1 MNSPHRPVRRRRS
14 WLIRYYRAQ
23 AKVNIRVL
31 GALRIIPAP
40 VEASLSAWL
49 RRTEN
54 QERGI

>member
-1 MNSPHRPVRRRRS
+1 MNSHHKSVRRRN

-23 AKVNIRVL
+23 AKVNLRVL

-54 QERGI
+54 HERGI